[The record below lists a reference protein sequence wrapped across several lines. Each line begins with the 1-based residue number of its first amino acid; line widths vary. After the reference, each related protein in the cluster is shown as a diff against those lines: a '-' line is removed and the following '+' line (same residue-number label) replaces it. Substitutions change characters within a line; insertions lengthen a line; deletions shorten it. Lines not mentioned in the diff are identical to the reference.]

1 MGRWRQRGVG
11 LARGLVLVVAALVC
25 LAGLVVVLLR
35 TTWGLDQARALIV
48 SQAGRYLT
56 ATLEIDRLSGSLF
69 RGVVLQGVRLTREGR
84 TLVSIDRVEVDYRV
98 RELTENGTTLRRL
111 RLTHP
116 VVSAGRDA
124 DGSWDVASLIR
135 RDPNRPD
142 RTTPRRPIRIEVLQV
157 DDADV
162 TLRTPVSVG
171 AARLPSRFTGLD
183 AELRIS
189 SGPTGWTLDVSRA
202 AFSGTAP
209 DLHVA
214 RLTGLIGNTDAGW
227 QFNRLH
233 VETDRSDLTVTGT
246 TDRQASPSTVSL
258 TVSAPRL
265 AFQEWAGVL
274 GGLRNIAVETALEA
288 TLDGPA
294 SALSTELT
302 LRSTGGDIRATVQL
316 DSSVPGWHARGSAS
330 VARLNLA
337 RWLNRPDRPSDIT
350 GDATLDVDLQLGGH
364 FPVGRFTFKG
374 SHAAYLEYEADD
386 VTAEG
391 VLTPTHVQLA
401 HATATAYGA
410 NVHLRPSTMAID
422 APYGFTFVGTAAG
435 VDLRQVPRS
444 VPVPH
449 VESTLAFDFDVTG
462 RFDLPYLT
470 GRAAFAESVFLGS
483 TIAPGAHGAID
494 TSVTPFTYEGD
505 GHLRDVDLHRFGRDL
520 DIAWM
525 TEPRYAGTIRGQFSV
540 RGAGTELPTMTL
552 EGGGRLERASLFDG
566 TLADMDVSVSIAAGS
581 LQATFDGELGSI
593 DPSIPMED
601 ALYAARLSG
610 HVRGRAAVRDL
621 LVRSPE
627 LQDYTLDATL
637 DARNSR
643 VRGVDVTTGH
653 IEAGLDAGT
662 MRIARLSTAGPGA
675 DVEASGTLELDG
687 ILSSELAY
695 SVTRADLGKL
705 RELLGV
711 DAQGQAVTRGRMT
724 GPIGTPRFV
733 GDGTVTRAIASG
745 VEARTITADY
755 DMTIPTDDPAKARG
769 VVNARVN
776 GVTVN
781 GRPAQAVTTQVQYD
795 AGAVV
800 VQADA
805 TIRDGLS
812 AQLGTRLELN
822 AAART
827 ASVRELNV
835 NVQRSSWRLG
845 ANPARVAWTDTGI
858 SLADLELVDTAGQQ
872 HVTAG
877 GTWDNRGGGAMRVAM
892 QSVRLESLLLDDES
906 LARYGGVLDG
916 AAVIGGTAE
925 HPTVTS
931 DFRISAGRIRRLA
944 YEAFGGHVEYRDDG
958 LHLDVRLDQAPG
970 VWLTGSGVVPLS
982 AFDRS
987 KPAEPLHLAVKSSDV
1002 SLTLLEGV
1010 SDVVRN
1016 VTGRMRLD
1024 VTVVGTSTDPHF
1036 SGRVDVADAAFD
1048 VVSSGARYRN
1058 GRMALQLATDRV
1070 AVDLLRIEDEEG
1082 HPLEVTGSLGTHE
1095 LRVGDVAVAVN
1106 ARSFEVLRNEYGRVD
1121 IDARLNLSGQFESP
1135 KLTGRLTVTG
1145 GALNVDRILDRT
1157 LFQPYA
1163 TQAAAQPVDIDPIVA
1178 LNPWQRMGM
1187 DLELHVPGTLRM
1199 VGENVQVSPGTPL
1212 GLGNIN
1218 LRAFGDL
1225 YLYKDPAQPMYVN
1238 GSFDS
1243 LSGTYVFQGR
1253 RFDLDPVSSINFRG
1267 DLNPE
1272 LYVTVNRQISGVET
1286 RVSIVGPLAQPE
1298 LRLASTPPLDPS
1310 DILSLI
1316 VFNTSTNELSALQQQ
1331 QLAVRAGT
1339 LAAGFIAA
1347 PMVSAL
1353 ERTLGIDTLE
1363 IEPGADIR
1371 GGPRVTVGNEIAPG
1385 LVARFSRQFGEA
1397 DYDEATLE
1405 YYLSRILRIR
1415 ATFSDAGTL
1424 TARSPFRRV
1433 ERAGIDLLLFFS
1445 F

>member
-11 LARGLVLVVAALVC
+11 LARGLVLLIAAVLC
-25 LAGLVVVLLR
+25 LAGLIVVLLR

-48 SQAGRYLT
+48 SQANRYLT
-56 ATLEIDRLSGSLF
+56 ATLEIDRISGSLL
-69 RGVVLQGVRLTREGR
+69 RGVVLQGVRLTRDGR
-84 TLVSIDRVEVDYRV
+84 TMVSIDRVEVDYRV
-98 RELTENGTTLRRL
+98 RELTENGTTIRRL

-124 DGSWDVASLIR
+124 EGRWDIAALVR

-142 RTTPRRPIRIEVLQV
+142 RNSPRRPIRIEALQV

-162 TLRTPVSVG
+162 TLRTPVSLG
-171 AARLPSRFTGLD
+171 AARIPSRFTDLD
-183 AELRIS
+183 AELRVS
-189 SGPTGWTLDVSRA
+189 SDAQGWSLDVARSS
-202 AFSGTAP
+202 FTGSAP
-209 DLHVA
+209 DLYVA
-214 RLTGLIGNTDAGW
+214 SLTGLLGNADEGW
-227 QFNRLH
+227 RFNRLH
-233 VETDRSDLTVTGT
+233 VITDRSDLTLTGT
-246 TDRQASPSTVSL
+246 TDRRVSPATLGL

-288 TLDGPA
+288 TLDGPP
-294 SALSTELT
+294 SALSTVLS

-316 DSSVPGWHARGSAS
+316 DSSVPGWHARGNAS
-330 VARLNLA
+330 VVRLNLA

-364 FPVGRFTFKG
+364 FPLGRFTFKG
-374 SHAAYLEYEADD
+374 PHAGYLEYEADD

-391 VLTPTHVQLA
+391 VLTPTDVQLA
-401 HATATAYGA
+401 RVTATAYGA
-410 NVHLRPSTMAID
+410 NVQLRPSTMAID
-422 APYGFTFVGTAAG
+422 APYGFRFVGTAAG
-435 VDLRQVPRS
+435 VDLRQLPGS

-449 VESTLAFDFDVTG
+449 VESTLAFDFDTTG
-462 RFDLPYLT
+462 RFSEPYLT
-470 GRAAFAESVFLGS
+470 ARATFAESVFLGS
-483 TIAPGAHGAID
+483 TIASGAQGAID
-494 TSVTPFTYEGD
+494 TSVTPFTYEGN
-505 GHLRDVDLHRFGRDL
+505 GGLRDVDLHRFGRDL

-525 TEPRYAGTIRGQFSV
+525 TEPRYAGTVSGQFTV
-540 RGAGTELPTMTL
+540 RGAGSDLPTMTL

-566 TLADMDVSVSIAAGS
+566 RLADMDVQVSIAAGS

-601 ALYAARLSG
+601 ALYSARLSG
-610 HVRGRAAVRDL
+610 HARGHVAVRDL
-621 LVRSPE
+621 MVRSPQLE
-627 LQDYTLDATL
+627 DYTLDATL

-653 IEAGLDAGT
+653 VEAGLEAGT
-662 MRIARLSTAGPGA
+662 MRIARLSTTGPGA
-675 DVEASGTLELDG
+675 DLEASGTLELDG
-687 ILSSELAY
+687 TRSSDLAY
-695 SVTRADLGKL
+695 SITRADLGTL
-705 RELLGV
+705 RDLIGADV
-711 DAQGQAVTRGRMT
+711 QGQAVTRGRMT
-724 GPIGTPRFV
+724 GPVGLLRFTGQGSV
-733 GDGTVTRAIASG
+733 SRLASSG
-745 VEARTITADY
+745 VEAHSATADY
-755 DMTIPTDDPAKARG
+755 DVMVPSDDPMKARG
-769 VVNARVN
+769 TMTTRLDA
-776 GVTVN
+776 VTVN
-781 GRPAQAVTTQVQYD
+781 GRPLPLVTGDLRYD
-795 AGAVV
+795 AGDLRATVNG
-800 VQADA
+800 
-805 TIRDGLS
+805 TIRDGLV
-812 AQLGTRLELN
+812 ARLTTALQLD

-827 ASVRELNV
+827 ATLDTLDLDI
-835 NVQRSSWRLG
+835 QRSSWRLG
-845 ANPARVAWTDTGI
+845 ARPARVSWTDTGM
-858 SLADLELVDTAGQQ
+858 SVDNLDLVDSAGQQ
-872 HVTAG
+872 HVTIA
-877 GTWDNRGGGAMRVAM
+877 GTWDKGGDGTIRVAM

-916 AAVIGGTAE
+916 TGVIGGTAD
-925 HPTVTS
+925 HPTLSS

-958 LHLDVRLDQAPG
+958 LHLEVRLDQAPG

-982 AFDRS
+982 VFDRS
-987 KPAEPLHLAVKSSDV
+987 KPPEPMRLAVKSSDI
-1002 SLTLLEGV
+1002 SLTLVEGV
-1010 SDVVRN
+1010 SDIVRN

-1024 VTVVGTSTDPHF
+1024 VTVVGTSADPHF
-1036 SGRVDVADAAFD
+1036 SGRVEVADASFD
-1048 VVSSGARYRN
+1048 VVASGARYRN
-1058 GRMALQLATDRV
+1058 GRLALQLATDRV
-1070 AVDLLRIEDEEG
+1070 AVDLLRVEDEEG

-1095 LRVGDVAVAVN
+1095 LRVGDLAVAIN
-1106 ARSFEVLRNEYGRVD
+1106 ARGFEVLRNEYGRVD
-1121 IDARLNLSGQFESP
+1121 IDAQLNLSGEFESP

-1163 TQAAAQPVDIDPIVA
+1163 TQAAAPPVDIDPIVA

-1243 LSGTYVFQGR
+1243 LSGAYVFQGR
-1253 RFDLDPVSSINFRG
+1253 RFELDPASSINFRG

-1424 TARSPFRRV
+1424 SARSPFRRV

>member
-11 LARGLVLVVAALVC
+11 LARGLVLLIAAVIC
-25 LAGLVVVLLR
+25 LAGLIVVLLR
-35 TTWGLDQARALIV
+35 TTWGLDKARALIV
-48 SQAGRYLT
+48 SQANRYLS
-56 ATLEIDRLSGSLF
+56 ATLEIDRLSGSLL
-69 RGVVLQGVRLTREGR
+69 RGVVLEGVRLTREGR

-98 RELTENGTTLRRL
+98 RELTENGTTIRRL

-124 DGSWDVASLIR
+124 DGRWDVAALVR
-135 RDPNRPD
+135 QDQPD
-142 RTTPRRPIRIEVLQV
+142 RNTPRRPIRIEALQV

-171 AARLPSRFTGLD
+171 AARIPSRFTGLD
-183 AELRIS
+183 ADLRLS
-189 SGPTGWTLDVSRA
+189 SDPQGWSLDFANGSFTGS
-202 AFSGTAP
+202 AP
-209 DLHVA
+209 DLHVIS
-214 RLTGLIGNTDAGW
+214 LTGLLGNADAGW
-227 QFNRLH
+227 RFNRLR
-233 VETDRSDLTVTGT
+233 VVTDRSDLTVTGT
-246 TDRQASPSTVSL
+246 TDRRVSPSTVGL
-258 TVSAPRL
+258 TFSAPRL

-288 TLDGPA
+288 TLDGPP
-294 SALSTELT
+294 SALSTVLS

-374 SHAAYLEYEADD
+374 PHAGYLEYEADD

-391 VLTPTHVQLA
+391 VLTPTDVQLA
-401 HATATAYGA
+401 RATATAYGA
-410 NVHLRPSTMAID
+410 NVQLRPSTMAID
-422 APYGFTFVGTAAG
+422 APYGFRFVGTAAG

-449 VESTLAFDFDVTG
+449 VESTLAFDFDAAG
-462 RFDLPYLT
+462 RFAEPYLT
-470 GRAAFAESVFLGS
+470 GHATFAESVFLGA
-483 TIAPGAHGAID
+483 TIAAGAQGAID
-494 TSVTPFTYEGD
+494 TSVTPFTYEGN
-505 GHLRDVDLHRFGRDL
+505 GGLRDIDLHRFGRDL

-525 TEPRYAGTIRGQFSV
+525 TEPRYAGLVSGQFSV
-540 RGAGTELPTMTL
+540 RGAGSDLPTMTL
-552 EGGGRLERASLFDG
+552 EGGGRLDRASLFEG
-566 TLADMDVSVSIAAGS
+566 TLADMDVHVSIAAGS
-581 LQATFDGELGSI
+581 LQATFDGELASI

-601 ALYAARLSG
+601 ALYSARLSG
-610 HVRGRAAVRDL
+610 HARGRAAVRDL
-621 LVRSPE
+621 MVRSPQLE
-627 LQDYTLDATL
+627 DYTLDATL
-637 DARNSR
+637 DVRNSR
-643 VRGVDVTTGH
+643 VRGVDVTTGRV
-653 IEAGLDAGT
+653 EAGLDAGT

-687 ILSSELAY
+687 VRSSDLTYAI
-695 SVTRADLGKL
+695 TRSDLHTLRDLIGAD
-705 RELLGV
+705 V
-711 DAQGQAVTRGRMT
+711 QGQAVTRGRMT
-724 GPIGTPRFV
+724 GPVGLLRFT
-733 GDGTVTRAIASG
+733 GQGSVTQLAGAG
-745 VEARTITADY
+745 AEARSATADY
-755 DMTIPTDDPAKARG
+755 DVTVPPDDPSKARG
-769 VVNARVN
+769 TLTARLT
-776 GVTVN
+776 GVMLN
-781 GRPAQAVTTQVQYD
+781 GRPVQLVTGDVHYD
-795 AGAVV
+795 AGALRGTVSG
-800 VQADA
+800 
-805 TIRDGLS
+805 TIRDGLT
-812 AQLGTRLELN
+812 ARLTAALLLD

-827 ASVRELNV
+827 ATIDALDLD
-835 NVQRSSWRLG
+835 VQRSSWRLG
-845 ANPARVAWTDTGI
+845 ASPARVAWTDTGVNI
-858 SLADLELVDTAGQQ
+858 ASLDLVDSAGQQ
-872 HVTAG
+872 HVTAA
-877 GTWDNRGGGAMRVAM
+877 GTWDTRGGGAMRVAM
-892 QSVRLESLLLDDES
+892 QSVRLESLLLDDDL
-906 LARYGGVLDG
+906 LARYGGVVDG
-916 AAVIGGTAE
+916 TGVIGGTAD

-958 LHLDVRLDQAPG
+958 LHLEVRLDQAPG

-982 AFDRS
+982 VFDRS
-987 KPAEPLHLAVKSSDV
+987 KPAEPLRLAVKSSDI
-1002 SLTLLEGV
+1002 SLTLVEGV
-1010 SDVVRN
+1010 SDIVRN

-1024 VTVVGTSTDPHF
+1024 VTVVGTSSDPHF
-1036 SGRVDVADAAFD
+1036 SGRVEVADASFD
-1048 VVSSGARYRN
+1048 VVASGARYRN
-1058 GRMALQLATDRV
+1058 GRLALQLATDRV
-1070 AVDLLRIEDEEG
+1070 AVDLLHVEDEEG

-1095 LRVGDVAVAVN
+1095 LRVGDLAVTVS
-1106 ARSFEVLRNEYGRVD
+1106 ARGFEVLRNEYGRVD
-1121 IDARLNLSGQFESP
+1121 IDAQLNLSGEFESP

-1163 TQAAAQPVDIDPIVA
+1163 TQASVQPVDIDPIVA

-1385 LVARFSRQFGEA
+1385 LVARFSRQFGEG